1 MGATKGRK
9 ANPEGRM
16 PLKAHLI
23 EARNRLFKSALA
35 MIPGIIIGWILY
47 DPLMYAL
54 TAPLREISEIRHIN
68 ASLNF
73 EGVTT
78 SFDLKIQISL
88 ILGLI
93 IASPVWIYQ
102 LWAFIT
108 PGLTKKE
115 RRYTLSYM
123 FASVPLFLAGIFVGW
138 IIWPNIVRALT
149 SFTPTGGSNI
159 MKAIDYLQFALQ
171 LMLFMG
177 VAFLVPVLLFALN
190 AIGLVRG
197 RTYLKAWRF
206 TILGVTIVS
215 AMAAPGSD
223 VMSMFFLAAPLLVLY
238 FGAIGLCMINDK
250 RRDRRAAKKVKESEA
265 NADVATPS
273 KDLEIL

>member
-1 MGATKGRK
+1 MNASKGRK

-16 PLKAHLI
+16 PLKEHLI

-35 MIPGIIIGWILY
+35 MIPGIVVGWIIY
-47 DPLMYAL
+47 EPLLAGL
-54 TAPLREISEIRHIN
+54 TAPLVEIQKTRDIS

-73 EGVTT
+73 TGVTT
-78 SFDLKIQISL
+78 SFDLKLQISL
-88 ILGLI
+88 ILGLV

-115 RRYTLSYM
+115 RRYTLSYLA
-123 FASVPLFLAGIFVGW
+123 ASVPLFLAGIYAGW
-138 IIWPNIVRALT
+138 LIWPNIVRAMT
-149 SFTPTGGSNI
+149 SFTPPGGSNI
-159 MKAIDYLQFALQ
+159 MDALDYLRFALQ
-171 LMLFMG
+171 LMIFMG

-197 RTYLKAWRF
+197 STYLKAWRF

-223 VMSMFFLAAPLLVLY
+223 VMSMFFLAIPLLVLY
-238 FGAIGLCMINDK
+238 FGAIGLCMLNDK
-250 RRDRRAAKKVKESEA
+250 RRDRRAAKMAKETEET
-265 NADVATPS
+265 ADAATPLS
-273 KDLEIL
+273 ELGGS